1 LREGG
6 PILEQALPHVSR
18 DNVVVAM
25 VQRALVDQKKIRA
38 GAQKAERALAP
49 DVVRI
54 LFSFDENWVGEV
66 SLYFRI
72 VISDDAAKPARL
84 RESTQRIIARVSREI
99 KADDLGLETY
109 FNFRSRSEQEEL
121 KDPLWE
127 RE

>member
-1 LREGG
+1 MREGG
-6 PILEQALPHVSR
+6 PILEQALPYVSR

-49 DVVRI
+49 DVIRI

>member
-1 LREGG
+1 LREDG

-49 DVVRI
+49 DVIRI
-54 LFSFDENWVGEV
+54 LFSFDENWVG
-66 SLYFRI
+66 
-72 VISDDAAKPARL
+72 
-84 RESTQRIIARVSREI
+84 
-99 KADDLGLETY
+99 G
-109 FNFRSRSEQEEL
+109 RSEQEEL